1 MTRSRQILA
10 LAAVAVLAVAAGV
23 GVRWWQLDGEVAAEA
38 VMALR
43 LPDLRGEPQAMAQ
56 WRGQVLV
63 VNFWATWCAPC
74 REEIPA
80 FVKLQTK
87 YAGRGVQFVG
97 IAIDQPER
105 VAAFAREFDM
115 NYAIL
120 LGGINIVDVTR
131 TAGNKVGALPF
142 TLVLDRDGQVA
153 GRQLG
158 KMHEADLDG
167 LLARLVR
174 WAS

>member
-105 VAAFAREFDM
+105 VAAFAREFGM